1 MKVLLLVL
9 VVFSALFVIAGGIWV
24 AVALARV
31 IGSNR
36 SIPESDPATD
46 D

>member
-1 MKVLLLVL
+1 MKVFLLAL
-9 VVFSALFVIAGGIWV
+9 VVVSALFVIAGGIWV

-31 IGSNR
+31 VGSNR
-36 SIPESDPATD
+36 SMPEPDPAAD